1 MTKAEYMELLQK
13 RLERFSSE
21 LQEEILE
28 DYRQH
33 FAEGEAEGKSE
44 EELIAELGDIEDMIC
59 ELPEDRHIGAGNE
72 KVLEMQGNMPAVTG
86 NGGNSNGENDNIRI
100 GNDGNS
106 NSGNGNSTG
115 WGPNG
120 NNGANGDWEREKS
133 FVYEGA
139 YETVVLDGKVAS
151 MLVEESPDDKI
162 YVEYKD
168 NSEAQRHVYYQYEEN
183 GTFYAGFKRIESTLE
198 VNEGRRGFIERIL
211 NAIDNM
217 QYESGVRQEIT
228 FKVKLPKGLNTIHV
242 KSSSGKV
249 EAKGLVTKLLKVE
262 GGSGRLFMERV
273 QAEEVKCGNG
283 SGRISLHEVVA
294 LNVKCGTG
302 SGRIEGDGVKVEML
316 KCGTGSGSIHMSA
329 IAKVIKM
336 DTGSGR
342 IEVNCAGAVEE
353 AAFSTG
359 SGSVRVDMDDLTG
372 LEAKLS
378 TGSGRSHV
386 NWKGTDTNCRNKT
399 CTFGDGSCK
408 LRASTGSGSIEVI
421 VK

>member
-59 ELPEDRHIGAGNE
+59 ELPEDRRTGAGNE
-72 KVLEMQGNMPAVTG
+72 KALDMQGNMLAVTE
-86 NGGNSNGENDNIRI
+86 NGGNSNGEN
-100 GNDGNS
+100 S
-106 NSGNGNSTG
+106 NSGNGNGTN
-115 WGPNG
+115 WGANS
-120 NNGANGDWEREKS
+120 NNGVDGGWEREKS

-139 YETVVLDGKVAS
+139 YEAVVLDGKVAT

-162 YVEYKD
+162 YVEYRD
-168 NSEAQRHVYYQYEEN
+168 NSEVQRHAYYQYVEN
-183 GTFYAGFKRIESTLE
+183 GTFYAGFRRIESMYE
-198 VNEGRRGFIERIL
+198 ANEGKRGFFERIL
-211 NAIDNM
+211 NVIDNM
-217 QYESGVRQEIT
+217 QYESGVKQEIT
-228 FKVKLPKGLNTIHV
+228 FRVKLPKGLNAIHV
-242 KSSSGKV
+242 KGSSGKV
-249 EAKGLVTKLLKVE
+249 EVKGLVTKQLKVE
-262 GGSGRLFMERV
+262 GGSGRLSMERV
-273 QAEEVKCGNG
+273 QAESIKCGNG

-302 SGRIEGDGVKVEML
+302 SGRIEGDGVKAEML
-316 KCGTGSGSIHMSA
+316 KCGTGSGSIQVSA
-329 IAKVIKM
+329 AAKVIKM

-342 IEVNCAGAVEE
+342 IEVNCARAVEE

-359 SGSVRVDMDDLTG
+359 SGSVRVCMDDLTG

-378 TGSGRSHV
+378 TGSGRTHV
-386 NWKGTDTNCRNKT
+386 NWKGADTNCKNRT

-408 LRASTGSGSIEVI
+408 LRAATGSGSIDVI